1 MDRKIHIKMVLDLT
15 VITDKENIS
24 DIIDDIDI
32 EAYGTDQ
39 IVEDHEILTDQCEI
53 TDAR

>member
-1 MDRKIHIKMVLDLT
+1 MDRKIHIRMVLDLT

-24 DIIDDIDI
+24 DIIDDLDVSVSG
-32 EAYGTDQ
+32 EEQ
-39 IVEDHEILTDQCEI
+39 IVEDHEILTGECEI